1 MRQWRGLKNLQGNIW
16 DEVIVSKK
24 SIFLYFLI
32 LSIFFIQDCALI
44 SPSKKVTRKR
54 VSKSEIKREAP
65 KAEKGYFIWPVKGTL
80 TSGFGLRSKSKHD
93 GIDIGAPKGTKIVAS
108 ADGKV
113 IFSGWGPTGYGKIVI
128 IKHSK
133 KYVTVYAHNS
143 KNFAKEGQSIK
154 KGEKIAL
161 VGSTGRAS
169 GPHIHFELRVNRI
182 PVNPLPYL
190 P

>member
-1 MRQWRGLKNLQGNIW
+1 
-16 DEVIVSKK
+16 VSKK
-24 SIFLYFLI
+24 GIFLHILI

-44 SPSKKVTRKR
+44 SPSKKVSRKKA
-54 VSKSEIKREAP
+54 SKPGMKREAP
-65 KAEKGYFIWPVKGTL
+65 RTEKGYFIWPVKGTL
-80 TSGFGLRSKSKHD
+80 TSGFGFRSKSKHD

-143 KNFAKEGQSIK
+143 KNFAKEGQVIK
-154 KGEKIAL
+154 RGENIAL
-161 VGSTGRAS
+161 VGSTGRSS
-169 GPHIHFELRVNRI
+169 GPHLHFELRVNRI

>member
-1 MRQWRGLKNLQGNIW
+1 MRQWRGLKSLQGNVW
-16 DEVIVSKK
+16 GKLNVSKK
-24 SIFLYFLI
+24 SFLLYFLI

-44 SPSKKVTRKR
+44 SPSKKVAKKR
-54 VSKSEIKREAP
+54 ISKPRIKREAP

-113 IFSGWGPTGYGKIVI
+113 IFSGWGPTGYGRIVI

-143 KNFAKEGQSIK
+143 KNYAREGESIK
-154 KGEKIAL
+154 KGENIAL
-161 VGSTGRAS
+161 VGTTGRAT
-169 GPHIHFELRVNRI
+169 GPHLHFELRVNRI
-182 PVNPLPYL
+182 PVDPLPYL

>member
-1 MRQWRGLKNLQGNIW
+1 
-16 DEVIVSKK
+16 VSKK
-24 SIFLYFLI
+24 GIFLCILI

-44 SPSKKVTRKR
+44 SPSKKVARKR
-54 VSKSEIKREAP
+54 VSKPEKKREVP
-65 KAEKGYFIWPVKGTL
+65 QAEKEYFIWPVKGTV
-80 TSGFGLRSKSKHD
+80 TSKFGFRSKRKHD

-143 KNFAKEGQSIK
+143 KNFVKEGQSIK